1 MLRAMTTVIA
11 TDGSDLAKRALDA
24 GLDLAKATGDTVV
37 IVTAWQIPVG
47 DFGLPYASIAT
58 TDLIDAERKVAETT
72 LSEAADRAREVGV
85 NVETEL
91 REGDAPGSICD
102 VASERNARMIVIGSH
117 GWGALKSAL
126 YGSVAGGVLRHAPCP
141 VLMVPD
147 SGDKPSDNAR

>member
-1 MLRAMTTVIA
+1 MTTVIA

-72 LSEAADRAREVGV
+72 LSEAADRAKEVGV

-147 SGDKPSDNAR
+147 SGDQPSDDEG

>member
-1 MLRAMTTVIA
+1 
-11 TDGSDLAKRALDA
+11 
-24 GLDLAKATGDTVV
+24 
-37 IVTAWQIPVG
+37 
-47 DFGLPYASIAT
+47 
-58 TDLIDAERKVAETT
+58 
-72 LSEAADRAREVGV
+72 V